1 MSETDSKPRIAIGSD
16 HAGFPVKEAIR
27 KYLETAGYPVDD
39 KGTWSE
45 ESVDH
50 PDYGKAV
57 GERVVQNKP
66 ILASLFAAQASG
78 FPSPPTKSLAFAL
91 PWPMT

>member
-57 GERVVQNKP
+57 GELSFKTSRSWHRYLRLRHRDFHRRQQ
-66 ILASLFAAQASG
+66 SLWLSRCPG
-78 FPSPPTKSLAFAL
+78 P
-91 PWPMT
+91 